1 MPYVDRMQKVQSETD
16 KCSQKADEIYS
27 ALIIM

>member
-16 KCSQKADEIYS
+16 KCSQKADDIYRV
-27 ALIIM
+27 LIII